1 MNIINYYDLKKVETN
16 NYYKNNIIKKELLK
30 DLKILKINYRLILK
44 YEKIINENKNK
55 KGFNYFKYYYKID
68 NKNNTYDILKIIFK
82 YKIDHI
88 NNINEYNIRNSL
100 LNYYTLIENY
110 KNVIMLL
117 SEKINYINNLN

>member
-16 NYYKNNIIKKELLK
+16 NYYKNNRIKKELLK

-110 KNVIMLL
+110 KNVIILL
-117 SEKINYINNLN
+117 TEKINYINNLN

>member
-16 NYYKNNIIKKELLK
+16 NYYKNCILKKELLK
-30 DLKILKINYRLILK
+30 DLKILKINYRLIK
-44 YEKIINENKNK
+44 YYEKIINENKNK

-68 NKNNTYDILKIIFK
+68 NKNNMYDILKIIFK
-82 YKIDHI
+82 YNINHI

-110 KNVIMLL
+110 KNVIILL
-117 SEKINYINNLN
+117 TEKINYISNL